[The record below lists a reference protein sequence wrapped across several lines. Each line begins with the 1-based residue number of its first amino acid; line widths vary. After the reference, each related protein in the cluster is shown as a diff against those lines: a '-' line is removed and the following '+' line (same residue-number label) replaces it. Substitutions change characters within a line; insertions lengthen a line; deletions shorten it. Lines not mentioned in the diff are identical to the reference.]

1 MTSEFLRQLRGNSNY
16 TYHLSCHTV
25 GDARTEIKL
34 KIDGSTTINR
44 AASELDGW

>member
-1 MTSEFLRQLRGNSNY
+1 MPG
-16 TYHLSCHTV
+16 
-25 GDARTEIKL
+25 TEIKL